1 VIEGSRKGETSM
13 TPVAELEQTETQ
25 STKIKE
31 QAWQA
36 RVGRSAIPPVAA
48 PSLFADVLLEVDS
61 TEKRRRKWAAI
72 STVLLQTLFVGA
84 VLMVPLMFTEA
95 LPTASQFVTFLVAP
109 PPPPPPPAA
118 AAAPLKVIRQ
128 VQSDILD
135 GRLRAP
141 GRIPQKIAMIKED
154 EAPPAMF
161 SGGGVIGGVPGGE
174 LGGVIGGIISSV
186 PHIAMPPKLS
196 PPEPARRIRIS
207 QGVSEGQKI
216 YSPDPI
222 YPKIARDARVQGV
235 VILRAIISKT
245 GQIQNLE
252 VVSGHP
258 MLVPAAIQ
266 AVKQW
271 RYRPFLLTGEPV
283 EVETGVTVTFH
294 LAS

>member
-1 VIEGSRKGETSM
+1 M
-13 TPVAELEQTETQ
+13 TPVAELQESETE
-25 STKIKE
+25 SPKIEK
-31 QAWQA
+31 QAWQVRA
-36 RVGRSAIPPVAA
+36 GRSSIPPLAA
-48 PSLFADVLLEVDS
+48 QPLFADVLLEVDS
-61 TEKRRRKWAAI
+61 AEKGRRKWAAI
-72 STVLLQTLFVGA
+72 STILLQSLLLGA
-84 VLMVPLMFTEA
+84 VLIVPLMFTEA

-109 PPPPPPPAA
+109 PPPPPPPSAA
-118 AAAPLKVIRQ
+118 TAPLKVIRQ

-141 GRIPQKIAMIKED
+141 GRIPQKITMIKED

-186 PHIAMPPKLS
+186 PHIAMLPKLS
-196 PPEPARRIRIS
+196 PPGPAKRMRIS

-222 YPKIARDARVQGV
+222 YPRIARDARVQGV
-235 VILRAIISKT
+235 VILRAVISKT

-294 LAS
+294 LAP

>member
-1 VIEGSRKGETSM
+1 M

-72 STVLLQTLFVGA
+72 STILLQTLFVGA

-109 PPPPPPPAA
+109 PPPPPPPSA

-186 PHIAMPPKLS
+186 PHIAMLPKLS
-196 PPEPARRIRIS
+196 PPGPAKRMRIS

-222 YPKIARDARVQGV
+222 YPRIARDARVQGV

>member
-1 VIEGSRKGETSM
+1 M
-13 TPVAELEQTETQ
+13 TPVAELQESETK
-25 STKIKE
+25 SSKIEK
-31 QAWQA
+31 QAWQV
-36 RVGRSAIPPVAA
+36 RTGRLSIAPLAA
-48 PSLFADVLLEVDS
+48 QPLFADVLLEVDS
-61 TEKRRRKWAAI
+61 AEKGRRKWAAI
-72 STVLLQTLFVGA
+72 STILLQSLLLGA
-84 VLMVPLMFTEA
+84 VLIVPLMFTEA

-109 PPPPPPPAA
+109 PPPPPPPSAA
-118 AAAPLKVIRQ
+118 ATPLKVIRQ

-186 PHIAMPPKLS
+186 PHIASVPKLAA
-196 PPEPARRIRIS
+196 PAKRIRIS

-222 YPKIARDARVQGV
+222 YPRIARDARVQGV

-245 GQIQNLE
+245 GEIQNLE

-294 LAS
+294 FAS

>member
-1 VIEGSRKGETSM
+1 M
-13 TPVAELEQTETQ
+13 TPVAELQQTEIESPKTE
-25 STKIKE
+25 K
-31 QAWQA
+31 QAWQVRA
-36 RVGRSAIPPVAA
+36 GRSSIPPLAA
-48 PSLFADVLLEVDS
+48 QPLFADVLLEVDIA
-61 TEKRRRKWAAI
+61 EKGRRKWAAI
-72 STVLLQTLFVGA
+72 STILLQSLLLGA
-84 VLMVPLMFTEA
+84 VLIVPLMFTEA

-109 PPPPPPPAA
+109 PPPPPPPPPAA
-118 AAAPLKVIRQ
+118 AAAPVRVIRQ
-128 VQSDILD
+128 VETDISD

-141 GRIPQKIAMIKED
+141 SRIPQKIAMIKED

-186 PHIAMPPKLS
+186 PHIASVPKLAAPS
-196 PPEPARRIRIS
+196 KRIRIS

-222 YPKIARDARVQGV
+222 YPRIARDARVQGV

-245 GQIQNLE
+245 GEVENLE
-252 VVSGHP
+252 AVSGPP
-258 MLVPAAIQ
+258 MLVPAAIG

-271 RYRPFLLTGEPV
+271 RYRPFLLNGEPV

-294 LAS
+294 LVS